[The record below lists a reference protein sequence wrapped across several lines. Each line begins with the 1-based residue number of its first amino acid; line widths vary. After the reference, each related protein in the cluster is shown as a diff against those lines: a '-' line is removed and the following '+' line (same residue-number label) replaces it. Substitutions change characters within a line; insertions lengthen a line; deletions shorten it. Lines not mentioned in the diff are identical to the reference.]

1 MKKLA
6 FCFFISIFT
15 FGFTFAQKSNN
26 KKSEKFYTKNWKVVK
41 TDNSSKWEKTKPK
54 KNLSTN
60 SSLYSTKPKSINT
73 SRSLSSKS
81 KKQKGFRYPSSASNA
96 SKKDIIP
103 VKLNAPVVKKST
115 VNKSV
120 RVSSQK
126 PKLFSNKKKN

>member
-1 MKKLA
+1 MKKFT

-15 FGFTFAQKSNN
+15 FGFTFSQKSNN
-26 KKSEKFYTKNWKVVK
+26 KKSEKFYSKNWKVVK

-60 SSLYSTKPKSINT
+60 SSLYSTKPRSINS

-81 KKQKGFRYPSSASNA
+81 KKQKGFRYPTSVSNT
-96 SKKDIIP
+96 SKKDVVP